1 MFIISILVISDL
13 MPFRVSFIFYFV
25 LFCNSINYQLNG
37 RSVLFFVLEI
47 VKVCFT
53 RNYHC

>member
-25 LFCNSINYQLNG
+25 LFCYSINYQLNG